1 LNIVLLGLLA
11 GALTSCAVIPQIV
24 RAWRT
29 RQVRD
34 ISVWQPVLLV
44 VGMGFWLVYGI
55 LIGDLP
61 LIATNAFSLTCNL
74 ILISQKFLYAERRN
88 RESFSCSPGRVRQS
102 LLER

>member
-1 LNIVLLGLLA
+1 MNLVHLGLLA

-34 ISVWQPVLLV
+34 ISVWQPVLLIA
-44 VGMGFWLVYGI
+44 GMGLWLVYGI

-61 LIATNAFSLTCNL
+61 LIATNVFSLTCNL
-74 ILISQKFLYAERRN
+74 VLISLKFLYAE
-88 RESFSCSPGRVRQS
+88 GRVS
-102 LLER
+102 PET